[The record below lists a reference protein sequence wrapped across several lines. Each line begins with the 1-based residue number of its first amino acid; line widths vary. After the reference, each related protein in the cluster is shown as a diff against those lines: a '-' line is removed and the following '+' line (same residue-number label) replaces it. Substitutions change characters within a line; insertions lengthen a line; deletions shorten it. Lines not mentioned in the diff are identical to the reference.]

1 MREGEKENLREKESI
16 QEEKEMEGKKIQNF
30 KL

>member
-16 QEEKEMEGKKIQNF
+16 QEEKEMKGKKIQNC